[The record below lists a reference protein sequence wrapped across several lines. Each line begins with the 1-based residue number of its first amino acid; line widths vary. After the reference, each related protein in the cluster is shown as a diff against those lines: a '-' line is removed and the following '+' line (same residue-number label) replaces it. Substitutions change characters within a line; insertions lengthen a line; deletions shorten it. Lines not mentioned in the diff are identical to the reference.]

1 VPFRPLTPRPVCLR
15 FRPLTVEKPC
25 FLVVDDEP
33 IASRSIERVLGR
45 FGNVT
50 VASSAREGRARLA
63 AGGAWFGFVIDLWL
77 PDGSG
82 LDLLALARERLPLSP
97 ALLLSGDMD
106 PRAVNAAFA
115 LDARCLCKPCP
126 TEHLRQFA
134 QEALISRTAIPTRLA
149 RAVKDLAVKHSLT
162 PAQTEILL
170 SAVKGIDRSSIVA
183 ARHVSENTHKTQVRG
198 ILRKTRTLSLGELR
212 DRVLRSVAGAA

>member
-1 VPFRPLTPRPVCLR
+1 VQPA
-15 FRPLTVEKPC
+15 C

-33 IASRSIERVLGR
+33 ITTRSISRVLGQ
-45 FGNVT
+45 FGA
-50 VASSAREGRARLA
+50 VASASTAAEARELVSARP
-63 AGGAWFGFVIDLWL
+63 AWSGLVVDLWL

-82 LDLLALARERLPLSP
+82 LDLLASLRRRVPLAP
-97 ALLLSGDMD
+97 AVLLSGDMAAD
-106 PRAVNAAFA
+106 AVNAAFA

-134 QEALISRTAIPTRLA
+134 LEALMAEREIPDRIMK
-149 RAVKDLAVKHSLT
+149 AVRDLAARHALT

-170 SAVKGIDRSSIVA
+170 SVVRGIDRASIVA
-183 ARHVSENTHKTQVRG
+183 SRHVSENTHKTQVRG

>member
-1 VPFRPLTPRPVCLR
+1 MSEVLAVRKQRESPVQ
-15 FRPLTVEKPC
+15 PGC
-25 FLVVDDEP
+25 FLVIDDDP
-33 IASRSIERVLGR
+33 IATRSIARVLGR
-45 FGNVT
+45 FGAVT
-50 VASSAREGRARLA
+50 TASSAAEAR
-63 AGGAWFGFVIDLWL
+63 GFVEARPTWSGLVIDLWL

-82 LDLLALARERLPLSP
+82 LDVLTCVRQHVPLAP
-97 ALLLSGDMD
+97 AVLLSGDMD
-106 PRAVNAAFA
+106 PEAVNAAFA

-134 QEALISRTAIPTRLA
+134 LEALLAEREVPSRIRK
-149 RAVKDLAVKHSLT
+149 AVRDLASRHALT

-170 SAVKGIDRSSIVA
+170 SAVRGIDRASIVA
-183 ARHVSENTHKTQVRG
+183 SRHVSENTHKTQVRS

>member
-1 VPFRPLTPRPVCLR
+1 VQPAR
-15 FRPLTVEKPC
+15 

-33 IASRSIERVLGR
+33 LTTRSISRVLGQ
-45 FGNVT
+45 FGLVT
-50 VASSAREGRARLA
+50 CASSAAEARALVLA
-63 AGGAWFGFVIDLWL
+63 CPAWSGLVLDLWL

-82 LDLLALARERLPLSP
+82 VDLLSWMRKHVPLAP
-97 ALLLSGDMD
+97 AVLLSGDMA
-106 PRAVNAAFA
+106 PEAVNAAFA

-134 QEALISRTAIPTRLA
+134 LEALMAERDIPDRIMK
-149 RAVKDLAVKHSLT
+149 AVRDLASRHALT

-170 SAVKGIDRSSIVA
+170 SVVRGIDRASIVA
-183 ARHVSENTHKTQVRG
+183 SRHVSENTHKTQVRG

>member
-1 VPFRPLTPRPVCLR
+1 VQPG
-15 FRPLTVEKPC
+15 C
-25 FLVVDDEP
+25 FLVIDDEP
-33 IASRSIERVLGR
+33 IATRSIARVLGR
-45 FGNVT
+45 FGEVT
-50 VASSAREGRARLA
+50 TASSASEATALVRACP
-63 AGGAWFGFVIDLWL
+63 AWSGLVIDLWL

-82 LDLLALARERLPLSP
+82 LDVLASLREHLPLAP
-97 ALLLSGDMD
+97 AVLLSGDMA
-106 PRAVNAAFA
+106 PEAVNAAFA

-134 QEALISRTAIPTRLA
+134 LEALMAQREIPGRIVK
-149 RAVKDLAVKHSLT
+149 AVRDLATRHALT

-170 SAVKGIDRSSIVA
+170 SVVRGIDRASIVA
-183 ARHVSENTHKTQVRG
+183 SRHVSENTHKTQVRG